1 MAFVTVRALT
11 KTESPEKIVFY
22 FCLIGSLISVIP
34 MFWVWRPYTLTELS
48 YLITAGILT
57 NFSQLLMSNAY
68 KLASAGQIGPV
79 NYVAIFFAGIWGF
92 LFWQEVP
99 DLYSLIGLGLIF
111 CAILLCSPILQKRLN
126 SSKI

>member
-1 MAFVTVRALT
+1 M
-11 KTESPEKIVFY
+11 
-22 FCLIGSLISVIP
+22 
-34 MFWVWRPYTLTELS
+34 
-48 YLITAGILT
+48 
-57 NFSQLLMSNAY
+57 
-68 KLASAGQIGPV
+68 
-79 NYVAIFFAGIWGF
+79 AIFFAGMWGF

>member
-1 MAFVTVRALT
+1 M
-11 KTESPEKIVFY
+11 
-22 FCLIGSLISVIP
+22 IGSLIAVIP

-48 YLITAGILT
+48 YLITAGILA
-57 NFSQLLMSNAY
+57 NFSQFLMSNAY
-68 KLASAGQIGPV
+68 KLAPAGQIGPV
-79 NYVAIFFAGIWGF
+79 NYVVIFFAGIWGF